1 MGNQNNTTSMYIQLS
16 NHLADAIAK
25 GEYAVGDKLPSENGL
40 CQQFGVSRITV
51 RQALQRLAQQ
61 GLIYSV
67 HGKGSFV
74 KAPSVSNE
82 LDRIVS
88 FSKVLEQKGL
98 EGYTRVCNYANPAAD
113 SVSYRHL
120 GTSVISL
127 DLLGYISKA
136 PAVYYTSHFPVDL
149 GKQML
154 SAAQQAEQDG
164 LAFST
169 YDLYKKIGVPLSR
182 IEQTIRAVN
191 ADTKLSEILNVPNGE
206 ALMVL
211 ESVYYD
217 ENDTAL
223 EHKISYYRADVYS
236 FHIRRNV

>member
-1 MGNQNNTTSMYIQLS
+1 MGNQNTSASMYIQLAD
-16 NHLADAIAK
+16 HLENAISK
-25 GEYAVGDKLPSENGL
+25 GEYAVGDKLPSENTL
-40 CQQFGVSRITV
+40 CQQFSVSRITV

-82 LDRIVS
+82 LDQIVS

-98 EGYTRVCNYANPAAD
+98 DGYTRICNYANPAAD
-113 SVSYRHL
+113 AASFRHL
-120 GTSVISL
+120 GTSAVSL

-169 YDLYKKIGVPLSR
+169 YDLYKKISVTLSR
-182 IEQTIRAVN
+182 VEQTIRAVN
-191 ADTKLSEILNVPNGE
+191 ADAKLSEILKLPNGE

-211 ESVYYD
+211 ESVYYGTD
-217 ENDTAL
+217 NSPL

>member
-1 MGNQNNTTSMYIQLS
+1 MANQNPPASMYIQLT

-25 GEYAVGDKLPSENGL
+25 GEYAVGDKLPSENTL

-51 RQALQRLAQQ
+51 RQALQRLSQQ

-82 LDRIVS
+82 LDQIVS

-98 EGYTRVCNYANPAAD
+98 DGYTRVCNYSNPASDAAA
-113 SVSYRHL
+113 YRHL
-120 GTSVISL
+120 GASVVSL

-136 PAVYYTSHFPVDL
+136 PAVYYTSHFPADL
-149 GKQML
+149 GKKML

-169 YDLYKKIGVPLSR
+169 YDLYKKIGVALSR
-182 IEQTIRAVN
+182 VEQTIRAVN
-191 ADTKLSEILNVPNGE
+191 ADAKLSEILNVPNGE
-206 ALMVL
+206 ALIVL
-211 ESVYYD
+211 ESVYYGTD
-217 ENDTAL
+217 DAPL